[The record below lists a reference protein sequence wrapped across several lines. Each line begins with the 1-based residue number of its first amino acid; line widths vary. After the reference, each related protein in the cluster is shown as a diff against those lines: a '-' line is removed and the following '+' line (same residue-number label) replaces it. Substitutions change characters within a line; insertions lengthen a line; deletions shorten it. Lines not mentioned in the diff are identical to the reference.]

1 MFTIMKPCI
10 ALSAALLLLLSCSV
24 PVQTDDKEW
33 EEMTGRE
40 QLELLEEFKKSEE
53 WQELEEWEKEMME
66 ESVRGRLETEKNLEQ
81 FRLFNGC
88 MPLRILVEELGSDAE
103 EIGLHKEAIQNVL
116 EIRLRGAR
124 LFNTTVIEDPT
135 VPLGFRVD
143 IEKMQKLQQRA
154 ARLFPS
160 LQAPLLTTLYTNINV
175 VGPAFSIRLAHHKQV
190 TDKRSGVDW
199 TVATWHI
206 GSTGTHGG
214 HAGYILNT
222 LGEHVDQF
230 LIEFLRVNEAACET
244 GG

>member
-1 MFTIMKPCI
+1 MFTIMKPRI

-53 WQELEEWEKEMME
+53 WEDLEEWEKELME
-66 ESVRGRLETEKNLEQ
+66 ESVRMRLESEKDLEQ

-88 MPLRILVEELGSDAE
+88 MPLQILVEELSSDAE

-124 LFNTTVIEDPT
+124 LFNTTVIKDPT

-143 IEKMQKLQQRA
+143 IEKMQKLRQRA
-154 ARLFPS
+154 ERLFPS
-160 LQAPLLTTLYTNINV
+160 QQLSLRTTLYTNINV

-190 TDKRSGVDW
+190 TDKRSDVDW

-214 HAGYILNT
+214 HAGFILNS

-230 LIEFLRVNEAACET
+230 LIEFLRVNEEACET